1 MTEQPDAVPARLT
14 VLSGPSGVGKGTVV
28 AEVRRLFPHVWVSVS
43 CTTRRPRPGEAD
55 GVQYYFVSDAE
66 FDELIATDR
75 LLEYATFAGHR
86 YGTPRKPVEQHL
98 AAGRP
103 TLLEIELQ
111 GARQVRQRMPDAQ
124 FVFLAPPSVSELRDR
139 LAGRGTEAADAIQ
152 ARMAH
157 AEIELAAQDE
167 FDVVVVNDDVQR
179 AAAEVVSLLS
189 ASETGLAPSGAAGRS
204 QSTSLAAATSSARP
218 FLASRTACW
227 SSGRRTARCR
237 CRRSPRPSIA

>member
-1 MTEQPDAVPARLT
+1 MVAPARLT

-43 CTTRRPRPGEAD
+43 CTTRKPRPGEAD
-55 GVQYYFVSDAE
+55 GVQYHFVSEAQ

-111 GARQVRQRMPDAQ
+111 GARQIRQRMPDAQ
-124 FVFLAPPSVSELRDR
+124 FVFLAPPSERALRDR
-139 LAGRGTEAADAIQ
+139 LTGRGTETDDMIEARLLQ
-152 ARMAH
+152 AR
-157 AEIELAAQDE
+157 EELDAYHE

-189 ASETGLAPSGAAGRS
+189 ATVP
-204 QSTSLAAATSSARP
+204 
-218 FLASRTACW
+218 
-227 SSGRRTARCR
+227 
-237 CRRSPRPSIA
+237 

>member
-1 MTEQPDAVPARLT
+1 MVTPARLT

-55 GVQYYFVSDAE
+55 GVQYHFVSEAQ
-66 FDELIATDR
+66 FDELIASDE
-75 LLEYATFAGHR
+75 LLEYATFAGNR

-124 FVFLAPPSVSELRDR
+124 FVFLAPPSETVLRDR
-139 LAGRGTEAADAIQ
+139 LTGRGTETGDMIEARLAQ
-152 ARMAH
+152 ARQ
-157 AEIELAAQDE
+157 ELAAYGE
-167 FDVVVVNDDVQR
+167 FDVVVVNDDVER

-189 ASETGLAPSGAAGRS
+189 PVVS
-204 QSTSLAAATSSARP
+204 
-218 FLASRTACW
+218 
-227 SSGRRTARCR
+227 
-237 CRRSPRPSIA
+237 